1 MTTALEGGD
10 GSASIR
16 GHFITPWKDPVPIVQ
31 ETGWAPGQ
39 VWTGAENSAPPGFD
53 PRTVQPLASRYTD
66 YTTRPTAMEVSSRLW
81 AWPYSRLYPF
91 LPTVVS
97 LFDFSQTASNYWL
110 MTPSNTTV
118 IYCQTIS
125 CSQGATCFDLKDPSI
140 GLIETKP
147 GFTIN
152 DSCVGARIRQR
163 LYIPH
168 IKTNLIVIHQT
179 HVKVLV
185 PNQEHNRFFLPQI
198 HYRSH
203 KNPFSY
209 RNN

>member
-1 MTTALEGGD
+1 MTTALEGGEGTASRPGRSLPPGKTRYSLYRRLG
-10 GSASIR
+10 GSQDRS
-16 GHFITPWKDPVPIVQ
+16 
-31 ETGWAPGQ
+31 GQ
-39 VWTGAENSAPPGFD
+39 VQKISPPPGFD

-66 YTTRPTAMEVSSRLW
+66 YTTRPTAREVRSRLW